1 VAKKP
6 TKKKRSKKAAE
17 DTRSDDEVMFWFGNH
32 LMSYFGDDGY
42 DDKIIARL
50 RELFPHYPLVE
61 QNFRRGIDIAL
72 GFSDKDSI
80 RLVEHFANR
89 QARTADQARAWLS
102 NLRDKLFAP

>member
-1 VAKKP
+1 
-6 TKKKRSKKAAE
+6 
-17 DTRSDDEVMFWFGNH
+17 VMFWFGNH
-32 LMSYFGDDGY
+32 LMSYFGDDGH
-42 DDKIIARL
+42 DDRIIKDL

>member
-1 VAKKP
+1 MPKKP
-6 TKKKRSKKAAE
+6 PKKKRPKK

-42 DDKIIARL
+42 DDRIIKEL
-50 RELFPHYPLVE
+50 RELFPYYPLVE

-72 GFSDKDSI
+72 GFSDEDSI
-80 RLVEHFANR
+80 RLVEHYANR

-102 NLRDKLFAP
+102 ELRDKLFAP